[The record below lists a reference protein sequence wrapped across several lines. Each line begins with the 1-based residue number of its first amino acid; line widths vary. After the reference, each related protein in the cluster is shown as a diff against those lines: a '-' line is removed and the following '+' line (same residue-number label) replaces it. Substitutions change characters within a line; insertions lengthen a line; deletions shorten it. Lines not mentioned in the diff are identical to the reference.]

1 MSVDENANAHEN
13 LLNHNIGH
21 PTKTMVFF
29 PFSFFLYNL
38 ERKLTMYLPTWDGNY
53 PCNFPL
59 GVETTH
65 VSFHLD
71 EKLPLY
77 LPPWL
82 GNYPY
87 TFPLLHF

>member
-1 MSVDENANAHEN
+1 VIVDENANVHGN

-29 PFSFFLYNL
+29 PFSSILIQ
-38 ERKLTMYLPTWDGNY
+38 
-53 PCNFPL
+53 L
-59 GVETTH
+59 GEETPHVPSHLGEETTH
-65 VSFHLD
+65 VPSHLD

-77 LPPWL
+77 LPSWV

-87 TFPLLHF
+87 TFPLLLALLKKLEAF